1 MNVKKQILSVYL
13 LSVVL
18 LSFSQQEV
26 SQVKMVN
33 ILEEAES
40 YNPITYVDCT
50 LNGSQ
55 KYVLRVDEKPFYMTN
70 IQIRLDKLKHH
81 WGWDQVALE
90 AIIAQAA
97 ADGFNTVSIPIHW
110 RELEP
115 VKDQFDWTVLDEY
128 LNTVTKNRLKMELLW
143 FSQNSGGQVQWLN
156 SSQLRVPDYVLYSP
170 GKGSKATISEFSIRR
185 DMSDYTM
192 NLDDKKLKAR
202 EAYVLGKV
210 MEHIAA
216 WDKANGSKHT
226 VVGVQLGNEVTGY
239 DFNSETY
246 SSARVISYL
255 NELGVAVKK
264 SSYSVWTRVNSVW
277 GMEDGRIEVN
287 ESLRSLYGTG
297 IDFVGIDLY
306 KASSSIIRSVLP
318 YKGSNY
324 RMIMECEAE
333 VSNAARIQLAALSGN
348 NAYDHYDM
356 CGPDTHGLYDRD
368 KNNGFKPHGKYI
380 EEVRVVNKLLNSDI
394 IDIALNANG
403 YGLFVHNW
411 AGNSKRTTIG
421 VEGIKFTSGDSTS
434 QAISIRRSDSEI
446 VLMNTKGGVFTFP
459 ELLNVK
465 SASVGYF
472 DGNNRWVKQGD
483 ISYSNT
489 SITPASGSTVLL
501 TCVGMEVAPQIKLQ
515 AEFASYGLGSFVE
528 SASLGFA
535 GNGYINLNAKDG
547 VIHWTKVDGQ
557 NGGNRTIRFR
567 YANGGSNTPSARLI
581 INGIAQ
587 YIYFPPTGSY
597 ETYGFV
603 TLKVDLKQG
612 FTNSIR
618 LEAVE
623 DGAGNIDE
631 LQIF

>member
-1 MNVKKQILSVYL
+1 M
-13 LSVVL
+13 
-18 LSFSQQEV
+18 
-26 SQVKMVN
+26 
-33 ILEEAES
+33 
-40 YNPITYVDCT
+40 DCT

-55 KYVLRVDEKPFYMTN
+55 KYVLRVDDKPFYMTN

-81 WGWDQVALE
+81 WGWDQAARE
-90 AIIAQAA
+90 AIITQAA
-97 ADGFNTVSIPIHW
+97 ADGFNTISIPIHW
-110 RELEP
+110 REVEP
-115 VKDQFDWTVLDEY
+115 NKDQFDWTVLDEH
-128 LNTVTKNRLKMELLW
+128 LSLATKYNLKMELLW
-143 FSQNSGGQVQWLN
+143 FSQNSGGQVQWLKSN
-156 SSQLRVPDYVLYSP
+156 QLRVPDYVLYSP
-170 GKGSKATISEFSIRR
+170 AKDSKTTASEFSIRR

-192 NLDDKKLKAR
+192 DLDDKKLMER

-210 MEHIAA
+210 MEHIAV

-246 SSARVISYL
+246 SSAQVISYL
-255 NELGVAVKK
+255 SQLGQAVKK
-264 SSYSVWTRVNSVW
+264 SPYSVWTRVNSIW
-277 GMEDGRIEVN
+277 GMEQGRIEVN
-287 ESLRSLYGTG
+287 EALRSVYGSG

-306 KASSSIIRSVLP
+306 KASPSIIQSVLP

-356 CGPDTHGLYDRD
+356 CGPDGHGLYDRD
-368 KNNGFKPHGKYI
+368 KNNGFTPHGKYI

-394 IDIALNANG
+394 VDVALNAQG

-411 AGNSKRTTIG
+411 AGNSKQTTIG
-421 VEGIKFTSGDSTS
+421 VEGVKFTPKDSTS
-434 QAISIRRSDSEI
+434 QAISILRSNTEI
-446 VLMNTKGGVFTFP
+446 VLMNTNGGVFTYP
-459 ELLNVK
+459 ESLNIK

-472 DGNNRWVKQGD
+472 DSNNRWVKQGD

-489 SITPASGSTVLL
+489 SITPFSGTTVLL
-501 TCVGMEVAPQIKLQ
+501 TSAGMEVTPKIKLQ

-547 VIHWTKVDGQ
+547 VIHWTKIDGR
-557 NGGNRTIRFR
+557 NGGNRTICFR

-581 INGIAQ
+581 INGNTQ
-587 YIYFPPTGSY
+587 YINFPPTGAY

-603 TLKVDLKQG
+603 TLKVDLQQG

-618 LEAVE
+618 LEAAE
-623 DGAGNIDE
+623 DGAGYIDE